1 MSLEFKRAGLRIFEE
16 SIARILE
23 CSNTRIIE
31 CSNNRK
37 KNRPAKK
44 TERSIAMQKKLRRDV
59 STEQKNKDETNCL
72 TGFPLIAFQ
81 GTQKGYSLNAD
92 FK

>member
-1 MSLEFKRAGLRIFEE
+1 MSGFALVKLHFLSVLSKCGTHNPTKE
-16 SIARILE
+16 
-23 CSNTRIIE
+23 
-31 CSNNRK
+31 
-37 KNRPAKK
+37 

-81 GTQKGYSLNAD
+81 GTQKGYSLDAD